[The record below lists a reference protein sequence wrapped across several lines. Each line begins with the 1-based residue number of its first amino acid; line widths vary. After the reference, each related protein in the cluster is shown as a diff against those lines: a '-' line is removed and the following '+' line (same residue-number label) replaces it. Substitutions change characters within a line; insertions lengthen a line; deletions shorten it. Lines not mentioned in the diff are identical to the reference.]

1 MKITEHFTTEEM
13 TKTDTGLENKPNPT
27 SFSNLYDLCFEV
39 LEPVRKLLSDY
50 SKKII
55 RININSGYRSDEVN
69 KEVKGKKN
77 SQHLA
82 GQAADI
88 VPVGIYLTEAYHLI
102 QKSNIAYDQMI
113 LYNGFIHISHSKN
126 PRKQSFVN

>member
-13 TKTDTGLENKPNPT
+13 TKTDTGIENKPDPT
-27 SFSNLYDLCFEV
+27 SFRNLYDLCFEV

-50 SKKII
+50 SKKIV
-55 RININSGYRSDEVN
+55 RININSGYRCEEVN

-88 VPVGIYLTEAYHLI
+88 VPVGIMLTTAFKLI
-102 QKSNIAYDQMI
+102 KDNNIPFDQMI

-126 PRKQSFVN
+126 PRRQALVK